1 MSASVSRI
9 LLAVFLGTAAAQPC
23 TGNRG
28 PCPLGDDHVFTN
40 DSLNESSTVVS
51 DGRAKCGDYGGGCCA
66 PDDQARV
73 CKLPGYRVEPSW
85 ERRSEWCVGITVG
98 ICGQSALYQCCTGEE
113 HGSGDSNGLTGAISS
128 VKGGVVIGCFALPCI
143 LWLSGAFVLRCP
155 SPLRPSQGQG
165 RCSFG
170 SLSLPSVTETVVK
183 SMRMTF
189 GHGVPSTGN
198 FGQLGHRLRMFEVC
212 CSHPAHTSMHVP
224 VSMDVCAQACIWL

>member
-9 LLAVFLGTAAAQPC
+9 LLAVFLGTAAAQAC

-40 DSLNESSTVVS
+40 DSSNESLTVVS
-51 DGRAKCGDYGGGCCA
+51 NCRAECVDYGDGCCA
-66 PDDQARV
+66 PEHEARV

-98 ICGQSALYQCCTGEE
+98 MWQSALYQCCTDEE
-113 HGSGDSNGLTGAISS
+113 HSSGDSTDSTGAIGS
-128 VKGGVVIGCFALPCI
+128 VKGGVIIGCFALPCI
-143 LWLSGAFVLRCP
+143 LWLSGAFVPRWP
-155 SPLRPSQGQG
+155 SPLRPSKGQG

-170 SLSLPSVTETVVK
+170 SLSLPSETETDGR

-189 GHGVPSTGN
+189 GHGVPSTDG
-198 FGQLGHRLRMFEVC
+198 FGQLGHCLRMSEVC